1 MADLHAK
8 RMQWLMMRNR
18 QGFAQLFSGHKD
30 THTTFMVVTLMFVV
44 LLLLQLQRRLL
55 SSTLLL
61 RWKEVEGALTN
72 L

>member
-30 THTTFMVVTLMFVV
+30 THNFYGSHLDVCCAVAVAATATTARFCIVA
-44 LLLLQLQRRLL
+44 
-55 SSTLLL
+55 
-61 RWKEVEGALTN
+61 ALERS
-72 L
+72 